1 MKELTLPISLDQL
14 LSAKKQ
20 QKEFDAQKTY
30 NKFNCNTNYIGLLGE
45 MVLNDYL
52 QENNVDFKWVQ
63 FTKSGWNDPD
73 FVIANKTIDL
83 KTTFSD
89 VMWIQKEKFDIYLYA
104 RINKD
109 QSELTLKGWLSK
121 EEITKSKA
129 SGNNC
134 KKVTR
139 GHRHDWVFAPSDMFD
154 IESLSFMD

>member
-1 MKELTLPISLDQL
+1 MRELKLPISLDLL

-45 MVLNDYL
+45 MVLNEYL
-52 QENNVDFKWVQ
+52 NKQNVDFKWVQ
-63 FTKSGWNDPD
+63 FNKQGWNDPD
-73 FVIANKTIDL
+73 FIINNKTIDL

-104 RINKD
+104 QINKD

-121 EEITKSKA
+121 EEITKSKTD
-129 SGNNC
+129 GINC

-139 GHRHDWVFAPSDMFD
+139 DNRHDWIFEPSNMFD
-154 IESLSFMD
+154 IESLSFI